1 MSRRGPMRRTYC
13 RRLAT
18 AIAGLLLCGGTAHTQ
33 DISLA
38 PGPVEVQIREVNL
51 HLDRSTVLEIKTLRG
66 QLVPTRRGRPVTFDD
81 VNSFTTRI
89 NTAEIAIS
97 LRTLSDVL
105 NRHVF
110 AYPGAPLKN
119 ITLTA
124 DRGRI
129 KQTGTL
135 HKKIDIPFEIEGTL
149 EATQSGSVRL
159 HADKIASGH
168 IPVKGLLHLFG
179 EDLSKLVN
187 LKGDRGL
194 TVEGDNIILYPDR
207 ILPPPRIDGK
217 VTAVRIQGDRI
228 VLSFNSGLAKPLS
241 PPYKTGSYLYH
252 RGGVL
257 RFGKLTMNDTDLE
270 IVGESQHSPFEFSLP
285 EYDRQLTAGYSKNT
299 ASHGLVVYMRDLTLL
314 PALNASH

>member
-1 MSRRGPMRRTYC
+1 
-13 RRLAT
+13 
-18 AIAGLLLCGGTAHTQ
+18 
-33 DISLA
+33 
-38 PGPVEVQIREVNL
+38 
-51 HLDRSTVLEIKTLRG
+51 VLEIKTLRG
-66 QLVPTRRGRPVTFDD
+66 QLVPTHRDRPVTFDD
-81 VNSFTTRI
+81 VNSFTARI

-97 LRTLSDVL
+97 LKTLSDLL
-105 NRHVF
+105 NQHVF

-124 DRGRI
+124 DRDRI
-129 KQTGTL
+129 KQTGTV
-135 HKKIDIPFEIEGTL
+135 HKAIDLPFEVEGTL
-149 EATQSGSVRL
+149 DATQSGSIRL

-252 RGGVL
+252 RRGVL